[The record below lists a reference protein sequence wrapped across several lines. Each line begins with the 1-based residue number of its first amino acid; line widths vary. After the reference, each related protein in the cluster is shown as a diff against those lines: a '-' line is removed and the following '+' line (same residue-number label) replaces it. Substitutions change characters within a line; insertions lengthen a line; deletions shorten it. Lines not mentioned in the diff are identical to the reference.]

1 MSADAQ
7 VPRGGRIPHPPDRR
21 IGQETAALVV
31 QTREFDLA
39 DDLLAYADPADPR
52 AWLRRGDG
60 IVAVGS
66 ETARIVRVG
75 AGSEPRTAALR
86 RAWDGIRSSA
96 RVDDAVR
103 LPGTGLVAFAA
114 LVFDEA
120 SAADS
125 VLIVPRTVIGRHG
138 GRTWITRVVDAGDHR
153 AAGDA
158 AASGDAAGAA
168 GPDAAADAPRGLRA
182 DADPEPTALGP
193 HWAGTLGPGA
203 QSAQGYQA
211 SVREALTAIA
221 DARYGKVVL
230 ARDLAGTVP
239 AGSDLRRLVRA
250 LSTEY
255 PDTWAFAVDG
265 LIGASPETLVTAQDG
280 VVTARVLAGTT
291 ARGADAVTDA
301 RAAASLADSPKDND
315 EHAFAVRS
323 VVASLAPHTT
333 ALDAEGGPFILELPN
348 LFHLAT
354 DVRARLSDGASA
366 LDLAAALHPTAAV
379 AGTPTDAAIAAIRE
393 LEPFDRGRYAGPVG
407 WIDARGNGEWA
418 IALRCAQ
425 FDVAGSGSGSP
436 IPLTAYAGAGIVAG
450 SDPEAE
456 LLETRVK
463 FRPIVDALA

>member
-1 MSADAQ
+1 VSA
-7 VPRGGRIPHPPDRR
+7 G
-21 IGQETAALVV
+21 LVV

-60 IVAVGS
+60 IVAVGADV
-66 ETARIVRVG
+66 ARVVRVG
-75 AGSEPRTAALR
+75 TGSEPRTAALS
-86 RAWDGIRSSA
+86 RAWDGIRA
-96 RVDDAVR
+96 DAFVDDPLR

-114 LVFDEA
+114 LVFDEQ

-138 GRTWITRVVDAGDHR
+138 GRTWITRILDAGR
-153 AAGDA
+153 AAGASPRDTGSTSGAPARDA
-158 AASGDAAGAA
+158 AARTAHV
-168 GPDAAADAPRGLRA
+168 
-182 DADPEPTALGP
+182 ADPVPTAFGP

-203 QSAQGYQA
+203 QTAQGYQA
-211 SVREALTAIA
+211 SVRAALSAIA

-230 ARDLAGTVP
+230 ARDLVGTVP

-265 LIGASPETLVTAQDG
+265 LIGASPETLVTVQDG

-301 RAAASLADSPKDND
+301 RAAAALADSPKDND

-323 VVASLAPHTT
+323 VVAALAPHTT
-333 ALDAEGGPFILELPN
+333 ALDADGGPFILELPN

-354 DVRARLSDGASA
+354 DVRAQLSDGASA

-379 AGTPTDAAIAAIRE
+379 AGTPTEAAVAAIRE

-407 WIDARGNGEWA
+407 WIDAAGNGEWA

-425 FDVAGSGSGSP
+425 FEVSGSGSDRP
-436 IPLTAYAGAGIVAG
+436 IALTAYAGAGIVAG